1 MDDRENQERLR
12 LMDEQLK
19 QMSKLHVQ
27 AEQAKIKSETIEVLT
42 KVMSA
47 AFDKLSSYTSL
58 IVIGGYA
65 AFFSVWSALEKFV
78 SPWVR
83 LWTFGLM
90 GISILIF
97 VLSETYR
104 ITKYSSEM
112 LSWLRILKATSPERF
127 KAQQEELTKVQD
139 RKNVERVKTQRIIQ
153 FVVTGLAVVAAL
165 ILFYG
170 IGEELWKDRYKK
182 WDNHTP
188 ALPY

>member
-1 MDDRENQERLR
+1 MTEPTRMDDRENQERLR

-90 GISILIF
+90 GISI
-97 VLSETYR
+97 
-104 ITKYSSEM
+104 
-112 LSWLRILKATSPERF
+112 
-127 KAQQEELTKVQD
+127 
-139 RKNVERVKTQRIIQ
+139 
-153 FVVTGLAVVAAL
+153 
-165 ILFYG
+165 
-170 IGEELWKDRYKK
+170 
-182 WDNHTP
+182 
-188 ALPY
+188 